1 MKDKEVRP
9 KTSTV
14 SSKSV
19 TIKKGS
25 SSVTPLEVKTSSA
38 RDRLDGVL
46 EAERFRLS
54 SLVASLALIIV
65 FSAIIL
71 VICCILIASF
81 KLPLLTMA
89 SENFRAAPVIMVIAS
104 CLSIGTRTPHNSYR
118 SGGDTP
124 LFLHLFS
131 FIQYVTGTEQGRSH
145 HTQFTF

>member
-25 SSVTPLEVKTSSA
+25 SSVTPLEVKTSA

-65 FSAIIL
+65 FSAIVL

-104 CLSIGTRTPHNSYR
+104 CLSIGTRTSHNSFFKYFLGEFFYF
-118 SGGDTP
+118 SQIP
-124 LFLHLFS
+124 LCRPEPRTVAAGALA
-131 FIQYVTGTEQGRSH
+131 VRR
-145 HTQFTF
+145 

>member
-9 KTSTV
+9 KASTV

-25 SSVTPLEVKTSSA
+25 SSVSPLEVKTSA

-118 SGGDTP
+118 FAGDMP

-131 FIQYVTGTEQGRSH
+131 FIQYITEQGRSH
-145 HTQFTF
+145 HTQFTV